1 MGRER
6 TDESKGSM
14 SDYRRVL
21 SEPSAV
27 EKLTGALESS
37 GASLALGQLL
47 ECAARCGVA
56 IVRADATSRWDA
68 FTVDEL
74 QEVQDC
80 LRHARRPLGPREADA
95 GAVESEVAAELERRR
110 A

>member
-1 MGRER
+1 
-6 TDESKGSM
+6 M

-37 GASLALGQLL
+37 GANLALGQLL

-68 FTVDEL
+68 FTVDQL
-74 QEVQDC
+74 QEMQDC
-80 LRHARRPLGPREADA
+80 LRHARRPIDDPSEVGA
-95 GAVESEVAAELERRR
+95 GALESEVTAELERRR
-110 A
+110 DA